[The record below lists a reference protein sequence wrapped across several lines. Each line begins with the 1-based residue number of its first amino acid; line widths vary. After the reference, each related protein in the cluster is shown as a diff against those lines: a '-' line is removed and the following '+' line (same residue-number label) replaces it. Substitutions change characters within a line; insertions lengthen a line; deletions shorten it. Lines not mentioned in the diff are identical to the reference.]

1 MFLCESFVWKGIHQI
16 SKAEVTSNVANYY
29 SVFTDVF
36 SSLSEFS
43 FLTQVLGLSLWSY
56 LVGYVCAILLVHLS
70 IICGWLKER
79 QWILSSSVSQIS
91 SKLQEAACLDAFF
104 EENKTKQNNT
114 TLFFSLLCKT
124 EAAYHAQQ
132 CWMLQRSKRK
142 LMAVPLQSGKKKT
155 PSFITKED
163 IFFFPQCH
171 VLAWVQILPSLEGYL
186 MC

>member
-16 SKAEVTSNVANYY
+16 SKSEVTSNVANYY
-29 SVFTDVF
+29 SVCTDVF

-56 LVGYVCAILLVHLS
+56 LVEYVCAILLVHLS

-79 QWILSSSVSQIS
+79 QWISLTDAVNCG
-91 SKLQEAACLDAFF
+91 KLHAWMYSLRKKK
-104 EENKTKQNNT
+104 KTF
-114 TLFFSLLCKT
+114 FFSLLCKT

-142 LMAVPLQSGKKKT
+142 LMAIPHQSGKKKT

-163 IFFFPQCH
+163 IFFFPNTISWPESRFCP
-171 VLAWVQILPSLEGYL
+171 A
-186 MC
+186 

>member
-16 SKAEVTSNVANYY
+16 SKSEVTSNVANYY
-29 SVFTDVF
+29 SVCTDVF

-56 LVGYVCAILLVHLS
+56 LVEYVCAILLVHLS
-70 IICGWLKER
+70 IICGWLKES
-79 QWILSSSVSQIS
+79 QWISLTDAVNCG
-91 SKLQEAACLDAFF
+91 KLHAWMYSLRKKK
-104 EENKTKQNNT
+104 NKTF
-114 TLFFSLLCKT
+114 FFSLLCKT

-142 LMAVPLQSGKKKT
+142 LMAIPHQSGKKKT

-163 IFFFPQCH
+163 IFFFPQYH
-171 VLAWVQILPSLEGYL
+171 ILAWVQILPSLEGYL